1 MSKKKNLYF
10 AFRMRE
16 LIIVSFFLC
25 LILVQISCS
34 KKESGSSSVSGR
46 PVHASAVIKS
56 DVPIYI
62 DAIGMLSSKLS
73 VDIKS
78 QATGKIIKAN
88 FDEGSF
94 VKKGDVLFEIDP
106 RPFQAVL
113 NQSIAQLKQN
123 ESDRDIAEW
132 IVTKNKGLAAVG
144 AMAAQDYAKILAAYA
159 KTLGMVEAD
168 KATIWQ
174 NQINLEFCKI
184 LSPIDGVTGKRLVDP
199 GNVIVADSGPTLVNI
214 KSVDPLNVD
223 FTIPE
228 RNYSILRESMNK
240 GVLKVIVATES
251 LGEGNNVIVR
261 QYSGTLQF
269 LNNTVDPA
277 TGTIY
282 LRASVPNSNKEIWP
296 GQFVKVRLIFYIKKD
311 SMMVPRIAVNMG
323 LKGDYVFAIKD
334 NKAKLC
340 WVKKGL
346 DEGDYCIID
355 SITGDNRFQPG
366 DSVVTIGQMGLVP
379 DCPVEIVET
388 DSFSLDSNSDTSQ
401 AADTSRL

>member
-1 MSKKKNLYF
+1 
-10 AFRMRE
+10 
-16 LIIVSFFLC
+16 
-25 LILVQISCS
+25 
-34 KKESGSSSVSGR
+34 
-46 PVHASAVIKS
+46 
-56 DVPIYI
+56 
-62 DAIGMLSSKLS
+62 
-73 VDIKS
+73 
-78 QATGKIIKAN
+78 
-88 FDEGSF
+88 
-94 VKKGDVLFEIDP
+94 
-106 RPFQAVL
+106 
-113 NQSIAQLKQN
+113 
-123 ESDRDIAEW
+123 
-132 IVTKNKGLAAVG
+132 
-144 AMAAQDYAKILAAYA
+144 
-159 KTLGMVEAD
+159 MVEAD

-296 GQFVKVRLIFYIKKD
+296 GQFVKVRLI
-311 SMMVPRIAVNMG
+311 
-323 LKGDYVFAIKD
+323 
-334 NKAKLC
+334 
-340 WVKKGL
+340 
-346 DEGDYCIID
+346 
-355 SITGDNRFQPG
+355 
-366 DSVVTIGQMGLVP
+366 
-379 DCPVEIVET
+379 
-388 DSFSLDSNSDTSQ
+388 
-401 AADTSRL
+401 